1 METTT
6 PEERLRSRA
15 LAQKYRSEGYEVIV
29 EPEPEQLPDFL
40 VGYRPTLLLRKAGES
55 VVVQVQSRWSLGRDP
70 QIRDLTELLRDRPGW
85 RLELFLTEV
94 QEPIEAPLDSVPFTR
109 EDVLRSAKVAER
121 LLEAGFAEAALMQ
134 AWAAAEASVR
144 MNLMMEEEMPTP
156 MPESV
161 YVVKRAVMLGAIT
174 REDYLFLYETLK
186 VCNAIAHGF
195 TPPDFDVSCVGKL
208 ISTAKRLLPI
218 PLLPANPWQHCR
230 IHHPQETVNDH
241 QY

>member
-1 METTT
+1 METIVAA
-6 PEERLRSRA
+6 ERRRA
-15 LAQKYRSEGYEVIV
+15 RELAHEYRSQGYEVI
-29 EPEPEQLPDFL
+29 EAPTGSQLPDFL
-40 VGYRPTLLLRKAGES
+40 SGYRPDLLLHKAGES

-109 EDVLRSAKVAER
+109 EDLLRSAEVAER

>member
-85 RLELFLTEV
+85 SLELFLMEV
-94 QEPIEAPLDSVPFTR
+94 QEPIEAAAGSVPFTR

-121 LLEAGFAEAALMQ
+121 LLEAGFAEAASMQ

-144 MNLMMEEEMPTP
+144 MQLSMEEELPNP
-156 MPESV
+156 LPESV

-174 REDYLFLYETLK
+174 REDYNFLYETLK
-186 VCNAIAHGF
+186 VSNALAHGF
-195 TPPDFDVSCVGKL
+195 TPPDFDAACVGKL